1 MSGTPEEL
9 AMFAGTGVGAI
20 KDCPAAGDLVR
31 RIWAEC
37 VGTAT

>member
-1 MSGTPEEL
+1 
-9 AMFAGTGVGAI
+9 MFAGTGVGAI